1 MIELDMVHVP
11 YFGGFLS
18 VGCRVSFEQYMLFML
33 CSANKSLQPEKPA
46 GRPESLQ
53 ARPGRLGTLQ
63 RFTYFHRY
71 ATIFK

>member
-1 MIELDMVHVP
+1 
-11 YFGGFLS
+11 
-18 VGCRVSFEQYMLFML
+18 MLFML
-33 CSANKSLQPEKPA
+33 YSANKSLQPEKPA

-71 ATIFK
+71 ATMFK